1 MSGSVR
7 LFWALCALALVA
19 SPASAQ
25 LRPVGPLDWEL
36 LTTPRTLNIAFGV
49 GYILDQH
56 ASLAGT
62 RGNLLEL
69 GNFQMAWR
77 SGRISV
83 EIAGT
88 LRRRFEDDSVVRPPI
103 LGTDPPNG
111 EVRTDAGDI
120 LASTLV
126 RLTGSTQPVLLA
138 VRFGTRLP
146 TTSNE
151 PGLDRDRTDFF
162 ASVGARYGVGPF
174 AISGETGVGILSTR
188 IDGVDQLDVLT
199 YSGAIEYRFGRVVAS
214 STIVG
219 QDDMHSRVI
228 RGNEDLSELR
238 FGVRAGERLWLS
250 AFAIKGLADFS
261 PGTGVLLMAG
271 FRR

>member
-1 MSGSVR
+1 MIAR
-7 LFWALCALALVA
+7 QRWFWASCAAWLFA
-19 SPASAQ
+19 SPLSAQ
-25 LRPVGPLDWEL
+25 LRPVAPLDWDL
-36 LTTPRTLNIAFGV
+36 LGSAHTLNVAFGV
-49 GYILDQH
+49 GYLRDQQ

-62 RGNLLEL
+62 RGDLVEL
-69 GNFQMAWR
+69 GNFQVAWR
-77 SGRISV
+77 SGRIIV

-103 LGTDPPNG
+103 LGTDPPTG
-111 EVRTDAGDI
+111 QARTDAGDI

-126 RLTGSTQPVLLA
+126 RLSRGTRPVLLA
-138 VRFGTRLP
+138 LRFGTRLP

-162 ASVGARYGVGPF
+162 ASFGARYRAGPF
-174 AISGETGVGILSTR
+174 AIGAETGVGILGTR
-188 IDGVDQLDVLT
+188 TDGVDQLDVLT
-199 YSGAIEYRFGRVVAS
+199 YSAALEWRAGAFT
-214 STIVG
+214 TIATVTG

-228 RGNEDLSELR
+228 RGNEDLSEVRL
-238 FGVRAGERLWLS
+238 GVRAGQRLWVS

-261 PGTGVLLMAG
+261 PGSGILLMAG